1 MTKVAVLGAN
11 GQVGAEV
18 CLLLSQ
24 QRGLEVVPV
33 CRNRLGSAYLRY
45 RGLACRH
52 GQPAEPSDAKALF
65 GDCDVI
71 VNLALVAS
79 LADPRGARATNAKL
93 IENVATCSQPG
104 ARHIYFSTMSVYGD
118 RHQNQRIAWRNS
130 YAQDKWRTEKLVR
143 AWTRRTNGTACIFRL
158 GHVCGE
164 LQGITQQIR
173 QALCAGQPIPVA
185 DPERASNTVYVATIV
200 DAILR
205 VAAGRVPVGT
215 YDLMNVPQWTWREV
229 FVHEGRA
236 FGVVPTFCVVGDPP
250 RAGLAGFIKRIL
262 ANLLGDIAAAPQT
275 RRILGRLVPYV
286 PRGLYRKIRAQYAVR
301 SARSHI
307 QGLHKQAGPM
317 DAVLRTPVG
326 ECNCPG
332 LSPTVSLLSSPD
344 LQLRPAAAAGVWPAD
359 LPLATRTLL
368 NRAESSHDTTGTA
381 SAVVSDANA

>member
-24 QRGLEVVPV
+24 QRGVEVVPV

-52 GQPAEPSDAKALF
+52 GQPADPTAAQALF

-93 IENVATCSQPG
+93 IENVATCLQPG
-104 ARHIYFSTMSVYGD
+104 GRHIYFSTMSVYGD

-143 AWTRRTNGTACIFRL
+143 AWTRRTHGAAYIFRL

-173 QALCAGQPIPVA
+173 QALRTGQPIPVA
-185 DPERASNTVYVATIV
+185 DPERASNTVHVATIV

-229 FVHEGRA
+229 FAHEARA
-236 FGVVPTFCVVGDPP
+236 LDVAPTFRVVGDAP
-250 RAGLAGFIKRIL
+250 RTGWVSWVKRIVAGLV
-262 ANLLGDIAAAPQT
+262 GDIAASPPA
-275 RRILGRLVPYV
+275 RRILGRLVPCI
-286 PRGLYRKIRAQYAVR
+286 PAGLYRKMRAQYAVR

-307 QGLHKQAGPM
+307 QGLHEQAGPM
-317 DAVLRTPVG
+317 DAVLRAPVG
-326 ECNCPG
+326 ECDCPG
-332 LSPTVSLLSSPD
+332 LSPTASLLTSPD
-344 LQLRPAAAAGVWPAD
+344 LQLRPAAKVGVWPAD
-359 LPLATRTLL
+359 LPPATRTLL
-368 NRAESSHDTTGTA
+368 TRAGSSHNATETA